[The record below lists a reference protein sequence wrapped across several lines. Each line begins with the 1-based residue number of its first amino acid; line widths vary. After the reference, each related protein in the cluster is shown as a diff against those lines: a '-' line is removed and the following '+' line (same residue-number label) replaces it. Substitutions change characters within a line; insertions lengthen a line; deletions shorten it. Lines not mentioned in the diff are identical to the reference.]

1 MRRMTW
7 SRPRARSVRFGTSFS
22 YLPGVP
28 GPLKCPSPP
37 HALTA
42 QNLCVFISSQR
53 SFQTIY
59 VSFPPARVS
68 PRCGGGH
75 LPVGA
80 GADAGRVWRS
90 WADGAAGW
98 AGRAAPGHAATPAHA
113 PGGCRIKP
121 GSPSEPGPARGAFS
135 SAGGPWAA
143 RTGAA
148 RSEGHDLLWD
158 GCGQSVSLPRCTSA
172 LVGFTLDHPRWCP
185 PRRRSHPGV
194 CPACCLRPLSTATR
208 PASSP
213 GRRVVCSDG
222 RWLGRVSPAPS
233 LPCLDVMQESAKVL

>member
-1 MRRMTW
+1 MSVAAPCFDRSESLCFHFLSKIISDYLCLLSTCKSIPPVW
-7 SRPRARSVRFGTSFS
+7 WWASSR
-22 YLPGVP
+22 
-28 GPLKCPSPP
+28 
-37 HALTA
+37 
-42 QNLCVFISSQR
+42 
-53 SFQTIY
+53 
-59 VSFPPARVS
+59 
-68 PRCGGGH
+68 
-75 LPVGA
+75 GA

-90 WADGAAGW
+90 WADGAAGLV
-98 AGRAAPGHAATPAHA
+98 GRAAPGHAATPAHA